1 MPPLQPAC
9 PTGVQ
14 GLAPGRFK
22 GVMRI
27 QGEVRG
33 EIEIPALRASI
44 VPLHSPTAGVAIAER
59 AEDRSTNK
67 GTIHKTEPKSKKE
80 VSQPL

>member
-1 MPPLQPAC
+1 MPRPYRLLA

-22 GVMRI
+22 GDMRI

-33 EIEIPALRASI
+33 GIEIPPALRASI
-44 VPLHSPTAGVAIAER
+44 VPAHMPTAGVALAER
-59 AEDRSTNK
+59 AEDKSTNK
-67 GTIHKTEPKSKKE
+67 R
-80 VSQPL
+80 